1 MADGGR
7 RGARTVGDDSG
18 AGVVMRR
25 ASATEL
31 VQNQIELNAGA
42 GVFADS
48 LSEGQLSRNVLKG
61 NGGAPL
67 SARPSS
73 ATASRPNSARG
84 NVDGDRRPLE
94 PTVVRRQRV
103 PFDWTVG
110 ANVTA
115 HDKTLQD
122 RMGAPDR

>member
-7 RGARTVGDDSG
+7 RGARTAGDDRSPLALALTLTLALTLALTTTPTPTPTTLPTPTPNDGSG

-61 NGGAPL
+61 
-67 SARPSS
+67 S
-73 ATASRPNSARG
+73 PN
-84 NVDGDRRPLE
+84 N
-94 PTVVRRQRV
+94 
-103 PFDWTVG
+103 
-110 ANVTA
+110 
-115 HDKTLQD
+115 KT
-122 RMGAPDR
+122 

>member
-42 GVFADS
+42 GVFADA

-61 NGGAPL
+61 GPNNKPTLHPNPGPNTNPSL
-67 SARPSS
+67 SLPS
-73 ATASRPNSARG
+73 
-84 NVDGDRRPLE
+84 
-94 PTVVRRQRV
+94 PTLIR
-103 PFDWTVG
+103 
-110 ANVTA
+110 
-115 HDKTLQD
+115 
-122 RMGAPDR
+122 